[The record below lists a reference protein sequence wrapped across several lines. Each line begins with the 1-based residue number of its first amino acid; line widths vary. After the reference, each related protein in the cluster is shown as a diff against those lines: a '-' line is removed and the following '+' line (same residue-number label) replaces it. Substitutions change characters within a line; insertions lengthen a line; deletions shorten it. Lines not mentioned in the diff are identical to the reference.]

1 LCYIH
6 EVLKYI
12 FRRLASSLLV
22 LWVATIGVFL
32 MVAFSGDPLF
42 SLKMNPT
49 TPPKTILIREHQL
62 FLDRSL
68 PWRYWHWF
76 DGLLHG
82 NLGLD
87 MSNAP
92 VRPQLFEHMGVTL
105 RMVVLAFFLAVVIA
119 VSLGVLAALRRGG
132 IIDRS
137 ITFTTFFFLA
147 TPVFVTGLFL
157 KFYVAIPLDKYFGH
171 QVLSTSG
178 AVSPYASGSFLH
190 RLPDYFA
197 HMTLPTITL
206 ILAVFSSWTI
216 YQRSSILET
225 MNLDHVML
233 ARSKGIKPRR
243 VLMRHILRN
252 ALIPVTT
259 VLALD
264 FAGLLGGAVI
274 TETVYSWNGLGR
286 WFLQGANNQDLNITL
301 AYLLF
306 TAVLVIMFNLLADI
320 AYGFLDPRI
329 RYR

>member
-1 LCYIH
+1 
-6 EVLKYI
+6 V
-12 FRRLASSLLV
+12 SSVVV
-22 LWVATIGVFL
+22 LWVASIGVFI
-32 MVAFSGDPLF
+32 MVVYSGDPLF
-42 SLKMNPT
+42 PLKMNPT
-49 TPPKTILIREHQL
+49 TPPATILIREHQL
-62 FLDRSL
+62 FLDRPL
-68 PWRYWHWF
+68 PWRYWHWL
-76 DGLLHG
+76 DGLFHG
-82 NLGLD
+82 NMGLD

-92 VRPQLFEHMGVTL
+92 VRPQLFEHMAVTL
-105 RMVVLAFFLAVVIA
+105 RMVLLAFILAVIIA
-119 VSLGVLAALRRGG
+119 ISLGVLAALRRGG
-132 IIDRS
+132 ITDRA

-147 TPVFVTGLFL
+147 TPVFVTGLVL
-157 KFYVAIPLDKYFGH
+157 KFFVAIPLYHFFGH
-171 QVLSTSG
+171 QIFATTG
-178 AVSPYASGSFLH
+178 AVSPLASGSFFH
-190 RLPDYFA
+190 RLPDYVA

-286 WFLQGANNQDLNITL
+286 WFLQGASAQDLNITL

-306 TAVLVIMFNLLADI
+306 TATIVILFNLLADI
-320 AYGFLDPRI
+320 AYGILDPRI

>member
-1 LCYIH
+1 
-6 EVLKYI
+6 VLKYI
-12 FRRLASSLLV
+12 FRRLVSSLLV
-22 LWVATIGVFL
+22 LWVATIGVFV
-32 MVAFSGDPLF
+32 MVAYSGDPLF
-42 SLKMNPT
+42 DLKMNPT
-49 TPPKTILIREHQL
+49 TSPKTILVREHQL
-62 FLDRSL
+62 FLDRPL
-68 PWRYWHWF
+68 PWRYWHWIDNLF
-76 DGLLHG
+76 HG

-87 MSNAP
+87 MSNVA
-92 VRPQLFEHMGVTL
+92 VRPQLFIHMVVTL
-105 RMVVLAFFLAVVIA
+105 RMVVLAFVLAVVIA

-132 IIDRS
+132 FTDRG

-157 KFYVAIPLDKYFGH
+157 KFYVAIPLYRYFGH
-171 QVLSTSG
+171 QIFATTG
-178 AVSPYASGSFLH
+178 AASPLASGSFFH
-190 RLPDYFA
+190 RIPDYVA
-197 HMTLPTITL
+197 HLTLPTVTL

-264 FAGLLGGAVI
+264 FAGLLGGAVV

-286 WFLQGANNQDLNITL
+286 WFLEGASKQDLNITL

>member
-1 LCYIH
+1 
-6 EVLKYI
+6 VLKYI
-12 FRRLASSLLV
+12 LRRLISSLIV
-22 LWVATIGVFL
+22 LWVATVGVFV
-32 MVAFSGDPLF
+32 MVAYSGDPLF
-42 SLKMNPT
+42 ALKMNPT
-49 TPPKTILIREHQL
+49 TPKATILIREHQL

-76 DGLLHG
+76 SGLLQG
-82 NLGLD
+82 NLGTD
-87 MSNAP
+87 MSHVP
-92 VRPQLFEHMGVTL
+92 VAPQLFQHMTVTL
-105 RMVVLAFFLAVVIA
+105 RMVLLAFILAVVIA

-147 TPVFVTGLFL
+147 TPVFVVGLFL
-157 KFYVAIPLDKYFGH
+157 KFYVAIPIDKHFHHEY
-171 QVLSTSG
+171 LSTSG
-178 AVSPYASGSFLH
+178 ATSPTISGPFLS

-233 ARSKGIKPRR
+233 ARSKGISPRR
-243 VLMRHILRN
+243 VLIRHILRN
-252 ALIPVTT
+252 ALIPITT

-286 WFLQGANNQDLNITL
+286 WFLAGANQQDMNITL

-306 TAVLVIMFNLLADI
+306 TATLVILFNLLADI
-320 AYGFLDPRI
+320 AYGLLDPRI

>member
-12 FRRLASSLLV
+12 LRRLASSLLV

-42 SLKMNPT
+42 NLKMNPT

-62 FLDRSL
+62 FLDRPL

-76 DGLLHG
+76 DGVLHG

-87 MSNAP
+87 MSNVP
-92 VRPQLFEHMGVTL
+92 VGPQLLQHMSVTL

-132 IIDRS
+132 IIDRG
-137 ITFTTFFFLA
+137 ITFATFFFLA

-157 KFYVAIPLDKYFGH
+157 KFYVAIPLDKYFGT

-178 AVSPYASGSFLH
+178 AVSPYASGSFIH

-286 WFLQGANNQDLNITL
+286 WFLQGASNQDLNITL

-306 TAVLVIMFNLLADI
+306 TATLVILFNLLADI
-320 AYGFLDPRI
+320 AYGILDPRI